1 MKRFFVILLWTSFVF
16 CAYSQQENMDYVEH
30 LAPVSKSFD
39 VLRPRILHSALS
51 LSSKS
56 EAAENKQLYQLKKA
70 PVLMRDGVDLG
81 VTDTMLLSKMTHK
94 ENGIIKSTVEITY
107 DEYGLRKTYVEK
119 APDGSIILEYKYN
132 YVVGDF
138 NYWISREIYARSPQT
153 GINEWTF
160 VSYVERDID
169 SQKRLKAVRE
179 YMQKN
184 SSNGAAER
192 VLESAVVYDYEH
204 SKDGVEI
211 YNARY
216 DDSGELIYELEYKW
230 FEPKNDYILVRHFSE
245 SRIRE
250 EITIDETSIHT
261 KSYYMIGMTEEGP
274 FWYLGHEEYEY
285 YGDNIG
291 HMKIDYDQY
300 GNIIYLDGSYYS
312 LKYESNGC
320 VIKTYYTY
328 NPAAGWE
335 LVGQRE
341 IFENCF
347 NEETHSISLRF
358 GVNAKY
364 TVESYDESAD
374 VWNVDYSDVSEW
386 IYGNILKTTS
396 LVGEST
402 SVSYG
407 KYADNGGYI
416 IYIADVR
423 FFEDGSFVTSNE
435 PVDCPD
441 ELDEGYRTEATT
453 FYDSKGN
460 EAKRIIVI
468 YYDAPSSLGQMWP
481 SAKLYGW
488 NGTAWERISSFDWY
502 SKASENLRYNYSYN
516 SEGYIESSEFYQ
528 YYDDRYVLVS
538 DTRTSYSDNGYTNE
552 YWSLK
557 GEIGMPGAELSKV
570 KSEEYSLLENDTVC
584 FTVYNYSDDNVVS
597 CVRTKSKDEIYWY
610 YMFDGNSFVLYNIQY
625 LPIFTT
631 YENGIET
638 TIERYIDSNWNIV
651 NTTKSVYGVID
662 HGMSFY
668 SIITPEYLNDN
679 DLPGTDIYKTNM
691 VSEINET
698 YEWDI
703 DKNDWVAK
711 YIDSFVWSVN
721 DGNISLSYRVM
732 DSNGL
737 YYDAETNFVL
747 DNKNRV
753 MNYVQALKYSEDGE
767 AVVSEHDATY
777 NEYGLLDTHIIK
789 TSKTDEYNY
798 EYSKFSIN
806 ANGIDEVTPEMAVK
820 IDGKLISCNNNDLLE
835 LYNVDGTKVASG
847 RGCVAAPTS
856 GIYILNV
863 SGKALKIAIK

>member
-1 MKRFFVILLWTSFVF
+1 M
-16 CAYSQQENMDYVEH
+16 
-30 LAPVSKSFD
+30 
-39 VLRPRILHSALS
+39 
-51 LSSKS
+51 
-56 EAAENKQLYQLKKA
+56 
-70 PVLMRDGVDLG
+70 
-81 VTDTMLLSKMTHK
+81 
-94 ENGIIKSTVEITY
+94 
-107 DEYGLRKTYVEK
+107 
-119 APDGSIILEYKYN
+119 
-132 YVVGDF
+132 
-138 NYWISREIYARSPQT
+138 
-153 GINEWTF
+153 
-160 VSYVERDID
+160 
-169 SQKRLKAVRE
+169 
-179 YMQKN
+179 
-184 SSNGAAER
+184 
-192 VLESAVVYDYEH
+192 
-204 SKDGVEI
+204 
-211 YNARY
+211 
-216 DDSGELIYELEYKW
+216 
-230 FEPKNDYILVRHFSE
+230 
-245 SRIRE
+245 
-250 EITIDETSIHT
+250 
-261 KSYYMIGMTEEGP
+261 
-274 FWYLGHEEYEY
+274 
-285 YGDNIG
+285 
-291 HMKIDYDQY
+291 
-300 GNIIYLDGSYYS
+300 
-312 LKYESNGC
+312 
-320 VIKTYYTY
+320 
-328 NPAAGWE
+328 
-335 LVGQRE
+335 
-341 IFENCF
+341 
-347 NEETHSISLRF
+347 
-358 GVNAKY
+358 
-364 TVESYDESAD
+364 
-374 VWNVDYSDVSEW
+374 
-386 IYGNILKTTS
+386 KTTS

-597 CVRTKSKDEIYWY
+597 CVKTKSKDEIYWY

-625 LPIFTT
+625 LPIYTT

-698 YEWDI
+698 YEFCHNHGI
-703 DKNDWVAK
+703 DV
-711 YIDSFVWSVN
+711 I
-721 DGNISLSYRVM
+721 GLT
-732 DSNGL
+732 SNGKKEIDEWNDLSMAAYPMYIMDDSELKMVARGNPAAVLLSDGKIVWKRTLQSIPIDRLSRADDFAEVLGWSPHHYL
-737 YYDAETNFVL
+737 YFVTTL
-747 DNKNRV
+747 YLAAMLLVLIINRTHIVVKFSLNRV
-753 MNYVQALKYSEDGE
+753 RKSRKKQVNLQSDM
-767 AVVSEHDATY
+767 
-777 NEYGLLDTHIIK
+777 
-789 TSKTDEYNY
+789 
-798 EYSKFSIN
+798 
-806 ANGIDEVTPEMAVK
+806 
-820 IDGKLISCNNNDLLE
+820 
-835 LYNVDGTKVASG
+835 DGTYEPGEK
-847 RGCVAAPTS
+847 
-856 GIYILNV
+856 
-863 SGKALKIAIK
+863 

>member
-1 MKRFFVILLWTSFVF
+1 
-16 CAYSQQENMDYVEH
+16 
-30 LAPVSKSFD
+30 
-39 VLRPRILHSALS
+39 
-51 LSSKS
+51 
-56 EAAENKQLYQLKKA
+56 
-70 PVLMRDGVDLG
+70 
-81 VTDTMLLSKMTHK
+81 
-94 ENGIIKSTVEITY
+94 
-107 DEYGLRKTYVEK
+107 
-119 APDGSIILEYKYN
+119 
-132 YVVGDF
+132 
-138 NYWISREIYARSPQT
+138 
-153 GINEWTF
+153 
-160 VSYVERDID
+160 
-169 SQKRLKAVRE
+169 
-179 YMQKN
+179 
-184 SSNGAAER
+184 
-192 VLESAVVYDYEH
+192 
-204 SKDGVEI
+204 
-211 YNARY
+211 
-216 DDSGELIYELEYKW
+216 
-230 FEPKNDYILVRHFSE
+230 
-245 SRIRE
+245 
-250 EITIDETSIHT
+250 
-261 KSYYMIGMTEEGP
+261 
-274 FWYLGHEEYEY
+274 
-285 YGDNIG
+285 
-291 HMKIDYDQY
+291 
-300 GNIIYLDGSYYS
+300 
-312 LKYESNGC
+312 
-320 VIKTYYTY
+320 
-328 NPAAGWE
+328 
-335 LVGQRE
+335 
-341 IFENCF
+341 
-347 NEETHSISLRF
+347 
-358 GVNAKY
+358 
-364 TVESYDESAD
+364 
-374 VWNVDYSDVSEW
+374 
-386 IYGNILKTTS
+386 
-396 LVGEST
+396 
-402 SVSYG
+402 
-407 KYADNGGYI
+407 
-416 IYIADVR
+416 
-423 FFEDGSFVTSNE
+423 
-435 PVDCPD
+435 
-441 ELDEGYRTEATT
+441 
-453 FYDSKGN
+453 
-460 EAKRIIVI
+460 
-468 YYDAPSSLGQMWP
+468 
-481 SAKLYGW
+481 
-488 NGTAWERISSFDWY
+488 
-502 SKASENLRYNYSYN
+502 
-516 SEGYIESSEFYQ
+516 
-528 YYDDRYVLVS
+528 
-538 DTRTSYSDNGYTNE
+538 
-552 YWSLK
+552 
-557 GEIGMPGAELSKV
+557 MPGAELSKV

-625 LPIFTT
+625 LPIYTT